1 MRSKA
6 QVTLV
11 GNLGAD
17 PELRKTKGDEPMDV
31 ANLRLAVNRKVKDQE
46 ITDWYSV
53 TFFGKLATKVGELL
67 KKGDQI
73 QVEGQGRFDKY
84 TNKDNVEVTSFVV
97 IGDTFDIVRSKDKG
111 EDNAP
116 ASADAESFAAS

>member
-11 GNLGAD
+11 GNLGAA

-31 ANLRLAVNRKVKDQE
+31 ANLRLAVNRKVKEQE
-46 ITDWYSV
+46 ITDWYNV
-53 TFFGKLATKVGELL
+53 TFFGKLATKAGELL
-67 KKGDQI
+67 NKGDQI

-84 TNKDNVEVTSFVV
+84 TNKDGVEVTSFLVV
-97 IGDTFDIVRSKDKG
+97 GDTFDIVRSKG
-111 EDNAP
+111 TPEDASAP
-116 ASADAESFAAS
+116 AEADAFAAS

>member
-53 TFFGKLATKVGELL
+53 TFFGKLATKAGELL

-84 TNKDNVEVTSFVV
+84 TNKDNVEVTTFVV
-97 IGDTFDIVRSKDKG
+97 VGDTFDIVRSKGAG
-111 EDNAP
+111 EEASAP
-116 ASADAESFAAS
+116 AEAESFAAS